1 MVLNS
6 EMVLRVA
13 HVSGEM
19 WQYLSC
25 VPSEERMSRQQ
36 LLDVVCCLPL
46 QQLGRFAICL
56 WTFLCLPP
64 PDSFYSYSYYDSSD
78 SDSDSDFDSDHH
90 HQHGADAS
98 ASSSSVHLDD
108 YYYLSHSD

>member
-25 VPSEERMSRQQ
+25 VPSQERMSRQQ

-46 QQLGRFAICL
+46 QQLGRLAICL

-78 SDSDSDFDSDHH
+78 SDSDSDSDHH
-90 HQHGADAS
+90 HQHAADAS
-98 ASSSSVHLDD
+98 ASSP
-108 YYYLSHSD
+108 YYHSHSD

>member
-6 EMVLRVA
+6 EIVLRVA

-25 VPSEERMSRQQ
+25 VPSPERMSRQQ

-64 PDSFYSYSYYDSSD
+64 PDSFYYYDSFD
-78 SDSDSDFDSDHH
+78 SDSDSDHH
-90 HQHGADAS
+90 HQHAS
-98 ASSSSVHLDD
+98 ASSSSSVHLDD
-108 YYYLSHSD
+108 YYYHSHSD